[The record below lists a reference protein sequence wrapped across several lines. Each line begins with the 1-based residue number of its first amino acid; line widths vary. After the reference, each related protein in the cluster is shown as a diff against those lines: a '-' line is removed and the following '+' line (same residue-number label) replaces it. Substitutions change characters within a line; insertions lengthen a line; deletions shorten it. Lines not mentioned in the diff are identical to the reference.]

1 MGKPVPSLSTNY
13 LPTKTVQHLLNEIT
27 KITRFI
33 AVSSEAPCCVVF
45 WRFQSALGKRDSR
58 LACQWSVPLSVCFPS
73 ENEEQL
79 ERRNL
84 RRRNTIVYQ
93 LIPVLKRVDSNTT

>member
-33 AVSSEAPCCVVF
+33 AVSSEAPCSVVF
-45 WRFQSALGKRDSR
+45 WHFQSAMGKRDSR

-73 ENEEQL
+73 KKGGTAGEMKPEE
-79 ERRNL
+79 EEHD
-84 RRRNTIVYQ
+84 
-93 LIPVLKRVDSNTT
+93 RVPTDPSFKKGR